1 MRITTSQLRR
11 IIREELDRMDEKSK
25 SGLKPEIKTL
35 LDKYYKDM
43 DTLAKNTPSKDFEGK
58 KKVIEVKL
66 AKDFKA
72 AGVSGDAVAGQVS
85 AYEQDV
91 LNGPTEGGE
100 DLAATL
106 VRYQNQMQEAARR
119 LLRRL

>member
-1 MRITTSQLRR
+1 MRITANQLRR

-35 LDKYYKDM
+35 LDKYFKDM
-43 DTLAKNTPSKDFEGK
+43 DTLAKNTPSKDFEAK
-58 KKVIEVKL
+58 KKPIEVKL

-72 AGVSGDAVAGQVS
+72 AGVTGDAVSGQVS
-85 AYEQDV
+85 AYQQDHGD
-91 LNGPTEGGE
+91 GPSEGGAS
-100 DLAATL
+100 LAATI
-106 VRYQNQMQEAARR
+106 VRYQEQVQESIRR